1 LRDVNGKIIGTFGIS
16 KDITPI
22 KEAEAKLEEVHKQLL
37 DTSRLSGMAE
47 VATSVLH
54 NVGNVLNSANVST
67 SIVADKIRHWRGAN
81 LSKVTALLE
90 AHGDDL
96 GAFLTSDPK
105 GRHLPRFLSALA
117 VQTAKDQEE
126 VLEELASLTGNMEHI
141 KGIVSM
147 QQNYAR
153 IYGVVEALSVTELVE
168 DSLRMNT
175 GALDRHGIQ
184 VVRDYAPVP
193 PVLMDKHKVLQI
205 LINLISNAK
214 YALDAGDAPQKNL
227 TLRVRQ
233 EDDLVCISVLDN
245 GIGIAPENLTRI
257 FSYGFT
263 THKNGHGFGLH
274 GGALAAKALNGSLSV
289 FSEGLGKGAT
299 FTLKIPARPAE
310 EASSSEDQKPEQE
323 HPQAA

>member
-1 LRDVNGKIIGTFGIS
+1 
-16 KDITPI
+16 
-22 KEAEAKLEEVHKQLL
+22 
-37 DTSRLSGMAE
+37 M
-47 VATSVLH
+47 
-54 NVGNVLNSANVST
+54 
-67 SIVADKIRHWRGAN
+67 
-81 LSKVTALLE
+81 SKVTALLE

-96 GAFLTSDPK
+96 GAFFTPDPK

-117 VQTAKDQEE
+117 AQTARDQEE
-126 VLEELASLTGNMEHI
+126 VLAELASLTGNMEHI

-153 IYGVVEALSVTELVE
+153 VYGVVEALSVTDLVE
-168 DSLRMNT
+168 DSLRMNI

-184 VVRDYAPVP
+184 VLRDYAAVPV
-193 PVLMDKHKVLQI
+193 VLMDKHKVLQI

-233 EDDLVCISVLDN
+233 ENDLVSISVIDN

-299 FTLKIPARPAE
+299 FTLKIPSRPAE
-310 EASSSEDQKPEQE
+310 EASSSDDQKPEQE
-323 HPQAA
+323 RTQAA